1 LTSRSATREARHRVL
16 LVDDDA
22 VSLELMALIL
32 AYEGHQV
39 LRANDAGAALKLL
52 ASENGQH
59 PDVLLVD
66 LQMPGVSGRQLAE
79 QVRALRGAEPLVLA
93 MSATGVQKQQLL
105 AFDGFLLKPL
115 APGDLGRALHPRAL
129 RPQRRG
135 RKLAARTVHPQKP
148 ANLTEN
154 GLDMAVVRKLVAM
167 MPEQSLHDLVSA
179 CIADSRACIE
189 EIGYQLRNRDDAGV
203 STLAHRVK
211 GAASIVGAARLSK
224 LAGRLEKGDCRGASP
239 RGVFEELL
247 HACSELEHMLLAGKF
262 RKNQGPPS

>member
-1 LTSRSATREARHRVL
+1 LISRSATREARHRVL

-52 ASENGQH
+52 ASENGQR

-66 LQMPGVSGRQLAE
+66 LQMPGISGRQLAE

-115 APGDLGRALHPRAL
+115 APGDLGRAL

-135 RKLAARTVHPQKP
+135 RKLAARAVHPQKA

-154 GLDMAVVRKLVAM
+154 GLDMALDMAVVRKLIGM

-189 EIGYQLRNRDDAGV
+189 GIGYQLRNGDDAGV
-203 STLAHRVK
+203 GALAHRVK

-224 LAGRLEKGDCRGASP
+224 LAARLEKGDCRDAAP

-247 HACSELEHMLLAGKF
+247 HACSELEQMLLAGKF

>member
-115 APGDLGRALHPRAL
+115 APGDLGRAL

-189 EIGYQLRNRDDAGV
+189 GIGYQLRNGNDEGV

-224 LAGRLEKGDCRGASP
+224 LAGRLEKEDCREASP
-239 RGVFEELL
+239 HGVFEELL
-247 HACSELEHMLLAGKF
+247 RACSELEHMLLAGKF